1 MSLTVFG
8 SFGIFPSCSGSDSPS
23 ANPIIKCNEVFS
35 ALVELGD
42 KNNIKA
48 IFKTEKERG
57 FLLLPSLS
65 PHPINS
71 CVGMIQTPAIEW
83 RSMSMC
89 RRDETCSCE

>member
-35 ALVELGD
+35 ALGELGD

-57 FLLLPSLS
+57 FLLLPLPLS
-65 PHPINS
+65 SPYKQLRGYDTDS
-71 CVGMIQTPAIEW
+71 GYWVE
-83 RSMSMC
+83 
-89 RRDETCSCE
+89 EYEYV